1 MNDATKHGVAASW
14 QKSASIAVLIL
25 ALLKLLLH
33 LLTSNSYGYYR
44 DELYFL
50 VCGFHLAWGY
60 VDHPPLVPAVV
71 ALVSGL
77 CGDSLFAIRLLP
89 ALSGAALVILTSV
102 MAGQLGGGRVAR
114 VLSALAM
121 LCAPLF
127 WRSHSMLT
135 LAAFEGLL
143 WAACCCL
150 VLRLQNGHDRQR
162 PLRLWLGLGL
172 VLGCGLLNKY
182 SLASYAVSLLLG
194 FLLTPAAR
202 RALSTPAGQPGS
214 QPVSDDGTIL
224 AAGKAA
230 PALWGAALAV
240 TVTVILMSPN
250 VIWQI
255 RHGWPTLEFLGHLH
269 SQVASR
275 VSLMEFTAGQI
286 FLLNPLTT
294 PLWGAGLWWL
304 LRSQGGERYRP
315 FAWSYVVLYVFFALV
330 KAKIYY
336 LAPAYPILFAAGSV
350 ALEKWMARDR
360 QPRRSRHHRR
370 LSHTSVYVTTYVIAL
385 VGVGIV
391 MAPLG
396 LRVLPIEKVA
406 GYVKIL
412 TAGRRSA
419 QVMAGH
425 YYDMHGWP
433 EIAATVDSL
442 WAELS
447 AEERARCAIL
457 AGNYGEASAI
467 NVLSHLADLPVAH
480 SGHNSYFLWGPPAS
494 DKNLCLIAGIPAVQL
509 EGLFRHV
516 EQVAEIRNRHAAYYE
531 TDLPVFLC
539 REPLVSWQEAWLQLR
554 LYR

>member
-1 MNDATKHGVAASW
+1 
-14 QKSASIAVLIL
+14 
-25 ALLKLLLH
+25 
-33 LLTSNSYGYYR
+33 
-44 DELYFL
+44 
-50 VCGFHLAWGY
+50 
-60 VDHPPLVPAVV
+60 
-71 ALVSGL
+71 
-77 CGDSLFAIRLLP
+77 
-89 ALSGAALVILTSV
+89 
-102 MAGQLGGGRVAR
+102 
-114 VLSALAM
+114 
-121 LCAPLF
+121 
-127 WRSHSMLT
+127 
-135 LAAFEGLL
+135 
-143 WAACCCL
+143 
-150 VLRLQNGHDRQR
+150 
-162 PLRLWLGLGL
+162 
-172 VLGCGLLNKY
+172 LNKY
-182 SLASYAVSLLLG
+182 SLAFYAVSLLLG

-202 RALSTPAGQPGS
+202 HAVSTPAGQPGS
-214 QPVSDDGTIL
+214 QPVTDDGTTL
-224 AAGKAA
+224 TAGRAA
-230 PALWGAALAV
+230 PALWGTALAIGI
-240 TVTVILMSPN
+240 TVILMSPN

-275 VSLMEFTAGQI
+275 VSLMEFTAGQV

-304 LRSQGGERYRP
+304 LRGQDGERYRP
-315 FAWSYVVLYVFFALV
+315 FAWSYVVLYVFFAVV

-350 ALEKWMARDR
+350 ALEKWMARDS
-360 QPRRSRHHRR
+360 QPRRSRHRR
-370 LSHTSVYVTTYVIAL
+370 CLSRTSIYVTTYVIAL

-396 LRVLPIEKVA
+396 LRVLPIEKVD

-433 EIAATVDSL
+433 EIVATVDSL

-467 NVLSHLADLPVAH
+467 NLLSRLADLPAAH

-494 DKNLCLIAGIPAVQL
+494 DKDLCLIVGIPAVQL
-509 EGLFRHV
+509 EGLFRRV
-516 EQVAEIRNRHAAYYE
+516 EQVAEIRNRYAAYYE

-539 REPLVSWQEAWLQLR
+539 REQLVSWQEAWLQLR